1 MRFFVFLLGLVVISG
16 CAGSEVPYSA
26 ANPVPPERQYA
37 TIADPGGGEV
47 SIIRDLGGRGSWQ
60 SLVVAVDGLRLA
72 KLESGEEVT
81 VSLAPGDHRLEV
93 WGQEYKVLTRQDIVV
108 QEGVP
113 LRYRLSFT
121 TLDIKFVPY
130 TQ

>member
-1 MRFFVFLLGLVVISG
+1 MAG
-16 CAGSEVPYSA
+16 CAGSEVPLNA

-37 TIADPGGGEV
+37 TIADPGGVEV
-47 SIIRDLGGRGSWQ
+47 GIVRDLGGRGSLQ

-72 KLESGEEVT
+72 KLEPGERVT
-81 VSLAPGDHRLEV
+81 VRLAPGDHRLEI
-93 WGQEYKVLTRQDIVV
+93 WGQEYKVLTRKDIVV

-121 TLDIKFVPY
+121 TFDVEFVPY